1 MHMQV
6 RLITIVIAVVL
17 LFRPENLVEN
27 LRRHRLKNAS
37 LLAVTVVSQVAHN
50 LNTGS
55 GIMLCSVLK
64 NIFILVAIHT
74 WNVMY

>member
-6 RLITIVIAVVL
+6 RLITIVIAMVL

-37 LLAVTVVSQVAHN
+37 LLAVTVVSQVAHD

-55 GIMLCSVLK
+55 GIMLCDSYLQCNVLVT
-64 NIFILVAIHT
+64 NESFTV
-74 WNVMY
+74 